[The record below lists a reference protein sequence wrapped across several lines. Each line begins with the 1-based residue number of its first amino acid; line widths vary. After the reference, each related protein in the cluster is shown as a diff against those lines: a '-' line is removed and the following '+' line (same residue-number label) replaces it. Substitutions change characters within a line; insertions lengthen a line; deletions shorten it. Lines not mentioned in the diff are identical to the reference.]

1 MILAL
6 NESLSPSLAY
16 TFRQR
21 HSREKE
27 RRLQWNLEEK
37 EFGSISFVDAFVRNL
52 ASNED
57 LLSWKN
63 VGTLKSPLYKENIQ
77 FHVFC
82 RISLSRSRGNIKSI
96 FLHPSPLPSNR
107 SAECLKSFGANVKR
121 LNIRTGKKTLDL
133 IYIFNFAPRFLKA
146 RDTNWN

>member
-1 MILAL
+1 MKEQFDSQRVYIMILAL

-96 FLHPSPLPSNR
+96 FLFLHPSPPSVPRNAWNL
-107 SAECLKSFGANVKR
+107 SAQTWNVKHP
-121 LNIRTGKKTLDL
+121 NGKKRLS
-133 IYIFNFAPRFLKA
+133 I
-146 RDTNWN
+146 

>member
-1 MILAL
+1 MADRFKYRIIASKF
-6 NESLSPSLAY
+6 NYQEESRDNSFSYDSSSRLTKRKNDIGLKRVSSLFLAY

-96 FLHPSPLPSNR
+96 FLFLHPSPPT
-107 SAECLKSFGANVKR
+107 V
-121 LNIRTGKKTLDL
+121 
-133 IYIFNFAPRFLKA
+133 PRNA
-146 RDTNWN
+146 